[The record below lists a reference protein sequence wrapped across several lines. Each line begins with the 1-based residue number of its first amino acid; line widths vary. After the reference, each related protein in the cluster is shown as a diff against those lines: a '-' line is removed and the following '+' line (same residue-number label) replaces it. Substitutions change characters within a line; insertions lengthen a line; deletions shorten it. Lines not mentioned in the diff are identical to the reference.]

1 MSSRTS
7 EYVAI
12 QKQVEIVNAKLGKLK
27 SDIDEIIHLVQT
39 AVQITKAIDE
49 AISIASRFFK

>member
-1 MSSRTS
+1 MPLRTS

-12 QKQVEIVNAKLGKLK
+12 QKHVEIVNAKLDKLK
-27 SDIDEIIHLVQT
+27 SDIDEIIHVMQT

-49 AISIASRFFK
+49 VISIASRFFE